1 MAEEYKQGL
10 INRLKSIE
18 GHVRGIQRMVDED
31 VYCIDIINQNLAVQR
46 ALEKVNSLILE
57 RHLQT
62 CVTTAIKGDD
72 PDDRERVIAEI
83 MTVFEATAKMEG
95 HVRCQGSTVSGPAIN
110 PVLPEEE
117 RRGGNRDPRGSDGSG
132 RDEIPLPDRR
142 PVR

>member
-1 MAEEYKQGL
+1 MAEEHKERL

-62 CVTTAIKGDD
+62 CVTTAIKSDD

-83 MTVFEATAKMEG
+83 MTVFEATAK
-95 HVRCQGSTVSGPAIN
+95 I
-110 PVLPEEE
+110 
-117 RRGGNRDPRGSDGSG
+117 
-132 RDEIPLPDRR
+132 
-142 PVR
+142 